1 MIKRQINQQLLRIV
15 SGVFMMF
22 SFFNLLCFFYRPFI
36 QKYKVLQ
43 LTLRNQHVV
52 LVVGSLDLGVL
63 YDSDVLIINNQ
74 QICCLF
80 QRWSVTVNRVTL
92 EMVSAVQETCCR
104 SFSPRRPSPTS
115 SQWVVC
121 FLPRHKNLM
130 FSELTVRTLS
140 FCHQMFLLWNL
151 HH

>member
-43 LTLRNQHVV
+43 LTLSNQHVV

-80 QRWSVTVNRVTL
+80 QR
-92 EMVSAVQETCCR
+92 
-104 SFSPRRPSPTS
+104 
-115 SQWVVC
+115 
-121 FLPRHKNLM
+121 
-130 FSELTVRTLS
+130 
-140 FCHQMFLLWNL
+140 
-151 HH
+151 